1 MTDLVSS
8 PTPLRGT
15 SQPDLRP
22 QGAATDHRQHR
33 ARAQNAKDHRG
44 WTALHTAAYY
54 GPLAEV
60 DDLLK
65 RRASTSA
72 RDNVGAPPP
81 ASAPRPASPATGRR
95 EAVRRTSARRARAAA
110 VPLPPPSRTKWT
122 RLVHPSVLTGHV
134 FLISLSLRQVAEDL
148 EGLAEV
154 PPPAPLS
161 PLRCPYFH
169 PYFVL
174 RHSTQ
179 GIS

>member
-1 MTDLVSS
+1 MCAIYTRKELDLQKSMTDLVSS

-122 RLVHPSVLTGHV
+122 RLVHPSVLTGHASS
-134 FLISLSLRQVAEDL
+134 I
-148 EGLAEV
+148 
-154 PPPAPLS
+154 PP
-161 PLRCPYFH
+161 Y
-169 PYFVL
+169 
-174 RHSTQ
+174 
-179 GIS
+179 